1 MLWESVAYVWNKTS
15 NIILQSGNI
24 FNPTNTSCIHS
35 NKNTTATK
43 SKKGYLYAFHLHG
56 NTYKV
61 GKTIS
66 LSQRIRPYKT
76 VVPNGHVFHTVECI
90 NIDSTEKILHYLLKL
105 TGRHSTKEIFTV
117 PGNILKEYMNLVAA
131 MEKSLLNDDSVGSL
145 VKISK
150 FLKSHNK

>member
-1 MLWESVAYVWNKTS
+1 MLWDSVAYVWDKTS
-15 NIILQSGNI
+15 NI
-24 FNPTNTSCIHS
+24 FNPTNTIHS
-35 NKNTTATK
+35 NKNTTAAK

-76 VVPNGHVFHTVECI
+76 VVPNGHVFHTVECV

-131 MEKSLLNDDSVGSL
+131 MEKTLLNDDSVSSL
-145 VKISK
+145 VKITK